1 MDEGEWLSITVAA
14 ERLTA
19 AGDAVDRSTLSRYVK
34 QHSEAL
40 PQRREGKSNLVEFAA
55 LAAHRVEN
63 VRLRKPV
70 PSFSSTASPTG
81 PSAQQTMRLFP
92 GSQSDGAA
100 RKAQADA
107 GIRELDLAE
116 RVGELTIVSEV
127 DKSGRD
133 AIALMQSAF
142 ERAIEGEA
150 SAASVKYGWDER
162 IARIVLKAFAR
173 KGVEVFHTEVLKYL
187 DAINRVEMAGGQ
199 DGDRLPI
206 EAASLQ

>member
-40 PQRREGKSNLVEFAA
+40 LQRREGKSNLVEFSA
-55 LAAHRVEN
+55 LAAHRTEN

-70 PSFSSTASPTG
+70 PSFSPAASPAS
-81 PSAQQTMRLFP
+81 PSAQQAMRFP
-92 GSQSDGAA
+92 GSQSDGTA

-107 GIRELDLAE
+107 AIRELDLAE
-116 RVGELTIVSEV
+116 RLGKLTLVSEV
-127 DKSGRD
+127 DKSGRN

-173 KGVEVFHTEVLKYL
+173 KGVEVFHTEMLKYL
-187 DAINRVEMAGGQ
+187 DALNRGEMAAEQ
-199 DGDRLPI
+199 DDDRSPI